1 MLGNERGNCYLER
14 PDGILSTAVKLII
27 RYLFTVILNPSFMAK
42 RKKNKKTGRLKEK
55 PTTDQF
61 SKRLEKITAEYEKLI
76 LRKNKRLRT
85 DNGIYHRYKYP
96 VVTADHIPY
105 FWKYDM
111 NPESNPFLMQRIGV
125 NAAFNAGAIKFEG
138 KYSLVVRVE
147 GWDRKS
153 FFAIADSDNGFGGFR
168 FRNRPI
174 RLPENEDPDINV
186 YDMRL
191 TAHEDGWIYGI
202 FCTERKDALAPPG
215 DTSSAV
221 ASAGI
226 VRTTDLR
233 RWERLPDL
241 ISTTG
246 QQRNVVLHPEF
257 VDGKY
262 ALYTRPQEGFI
273 DVGQGG
279 GIGLGFV
286 KDMANPVV
294 EDEKIMN
301 EKAYHTVYEL
311 KNGLGPAPIKTPE
324 GWLHLA
330 HGVRNTAAGLR
341 YVLYLFMTDQ
351 EDISRVIHQ
360 PGGYFMAPEGKERI
374 GDVSNVLF
382 ANGWIPEE
390 DGRVLIY
397 YASSDTRMH
406 VTESSVE
413 KLVDYC
419 KNTPA
424 DEFRT
429 GKSVEKI
436 LSLIERNGMA

>member
-1 MLGNERGNCYLER
+1 MAKQKNKQKSKKTTEKAAK
-14 PDGILSTAVKLII
+14 DKFAKKLDKII
-27 RYLFTVILNPSFMAK
+27 RDHV
-42 RKKNKKTGRLKEK
+42 G
-55 PTTDQF
+55 
-61 SKRLEKITAEYEKLI
+61 LI
-76 LRKNKRLRT
+76 NRKNKQLKT
-85 DNGIYHRYKYP
+85 ENGIYHRYKYP
-96 VVTADHIPY
+96 ILTADHIPY
-105 FWKYDM
+105 FWKYDL
-111 NPESNPFLMQRIGV
+111 NPERNPYLMQRLGI
-125 NAAFNAGAIKFEG
+125 NATFNAGAMKFEG
-138 KYSLVVRVE
+138 KYVLAVRVE

-153 FFAIADSDNGFGGFR
+153 FFAIAESDNGIDGFR

-174 RLPENEDPDINV
+174 LLPENKDPDVNV

-191 TAHEDGWIYGI
+191 TAHADGWIYGI
-202 FCTERKDALAPPG
+202 FCTERKDVFAPPG

-226 VRTTDLR
+226 ARTTDLD

-241 ISTTG
+241 ISSAG

-257 VDGKY
+257 IDGKY

-279 GIGLGFV
+279 GIGLGYV

-294 EDEKIMN
+294 EDEIIIN

-311 KNGLGPAPIKTPE
+311 KNGLGPDPLKTQE

-341 YVLYLFMTDQ
+341 YVLYLFMTDLN
-351 EDISRVIHQ
+351 DISKVIYQ
-360 PGGYFMAPEGKERI
+360 PGGYFMAPQGEERI

-382 ANGWIPEE
+382 ANGWIRDD

-406 VTESSVE
+406 VAESSVE
-413 KLVDYC
+413 RLVDYC
-419 KNTPA
+419 RNTPP
-424 DEFRT
+424 DDFRT

-436 LSLIERNGMA
+436 ISLIEGNVIQ